1 MNVIILAAGKGERLF
16 PLTKNTPKS
25 LLEIKDGVTL
35 LELQLRNI
43 SKCGIKD
50 VSIVTGYLAEQIE
63 AKIKA
68 YSASF
73 NLNVNIIYN
82 PFYNTSNNLI
92 SLWMAKYKMGSDFIV
107 INGDNIFHH
116 NVLER
121 LVKIEDQEITM
132 VVDKKDMYKEEDMK
146 VIMKEDRVLQVSK
159 KIPIEKTNGESVGM
173 IRFKNFGAKL
183 MKETLEQM
191 VRQEDG
197 KKVFWLAAVQQI
209 IDKGFTVNYLV
220 INENEWSEI
229 DFHPDL
235 KMVRGRLQTLIT
247 ETLVSGDSN

>member
-68 YSASF
+68 YSANF

-92 SLWMAKYKMGSDFIV
+92 SLLMAKYKM
-107 INGDNIFHH
+107 
-116 NVLER
+116 
-121 LVKIEDQEITM
+121 
-132 VVDKKDMYKEEDMK
+132 
-146 VIMKEDRVLQVSK
+146 
-159 KIPIEKTNGESVGM
+159 
-173 IRFKNFGAKL
+173 
-183 MKETLEQM
+183 
-191 VRQEDG
+191 
-197 KKVFWLAAVQQI
+197 
-209 IDKGFTVNYLV
+209 
-220 INENEWSEI
+220 
-229 DFHPDL
+229 
-235 KMVRGRLQTLIT
+235 
-247 ETLVSGDSN
+247 